1 MQAKTVVR
9 YIYNDKIVQSKELKK
24 ILNSRQIGKMA
35 DKKIYVP
42 LYPALQKYD
51 FSDNCFDSYKLFFE
65 ILSEAEMR
73 VQESKNFDEDIY
85 EETEGLMMGGM

>member
-1 MQAKTVVR
+1 
-9 YIYNDKIVQSKELKK
+9 
-24 ILNSRQIGKMA
+24 MA